1 MLQNLNLNQIFDVR
15 NKILTL
21 IRIERKTVVA
31 YLLFERNTFSWF
43 ESVFPELTSVF
54 RSCKFLARRGPQR
67 NI

>member
-1 MLQNLNLNQIFDVR
+1 MVLHFNLNQIFDVR

-21 IRIERKTVVA
+21 IRIERKTFVA

-43 ESVFPELTSVF
+43 ESVLPETISVPG
-54 RSCKFLARRGPQR
+54 SCKFLAHRGPQR